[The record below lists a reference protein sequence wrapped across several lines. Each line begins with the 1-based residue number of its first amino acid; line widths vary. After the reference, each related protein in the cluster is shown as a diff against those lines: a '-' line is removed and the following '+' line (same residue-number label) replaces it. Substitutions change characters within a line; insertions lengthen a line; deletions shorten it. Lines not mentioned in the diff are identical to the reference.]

1 MPSDYLNFMYKGKAP
16 RIAVSDPKLFDGY
29 NQYRYSDLDYGL
41 RSACRAINKNKGV
54 RTVDSCLGVN
64 TKRHPMR
71 RYHGYTWEGHEHRN
85 VRRVE
90 FLPGVM
96 LVFENKQA
104 ERKWLAILRK
114 QEGFIVTEHQGQTET
129 VSRPG
134 IISVTTDI
142 LYGSGL
148 SCADCSSQP
157 RPKGG
162 KMAHQTVTGAL
173 VAVTK
178 SLII

>member
-104 ERKWLAILRK
+104 ERKWLTILRK
-114 QEGFIVTEHQGQTET
+114 QEGFIVTEH
-129 VSRPG
+129 PG
-134 IISVTTDI
+134 ADRDGVTSGYNISYYRHSIRFWTI
-142 LYGSGL
+142 LRRL
-148 SCADCSSQP
+148 FEP
-157 RPKGG
+157 G
-162 KMAHQTVTGAL
+162 KAERR
-173 VAVTK
+173 
-178 SLII
+178 